1 MDSCHRSR
9 LPSDA
14 APLPRVRARM
24 ENEEL
29 TAIVDQIHQIDP
41 SFDAKRIDPA
51 AARAKLRTL
60 RAEQQTLLRQLREV
74 LFNSRE
80 ESSGGAEQPC
90 RNAGRGC
97 LCWCCLRFC
106 GEVWLCAVL
115 MLCGRV
121 LARCSAGICGFYPL
135 CSTHLHRSLCGAVR
149 LLRYPAVL

>member
-14 APLPRVRARM
+14 APLVRARM

-29 TAIVDQIHQIDP
+29 TAIVDQIHRIDP

-74 LFNSRE
+74 LFNSA
-80 ESSGGAEQPC
+80 GGE
-90 RNAGRGC
+90 
-97 LCWCCLRFC
+97 
-106 GEVWLCAVL
+106 
-115 MLCGRV
+115 
-121 LARCSAGICGFYPL
+121 
-135 CSTHLHRSLCGAVR
+135 
-149 LLRYPAVL
+149 